1 MSLLRRSRAVL
12 FAIPAMFSLA
22 SLPSFVRAAQDD
34 SGQHKHTMKMPQNM
48 RELMSMDP
56 EHCMQMMD
64 QKNKGY
70 VTKEEFMKF
79 QERLWSNMDKNR
91 DKRVDKSEF
100 GWATQGGG

>member
-1 MSLLRRSRAVL
+1 
-12 FAIPAMFSLA
+12 
-22 SLPSFVRAAQDD
+22 
-34 SGQHKHTMKMPQNM
+34 MKMPQNM
-48 RELMSMDP
+48 RELMQMDP

-91 DKRVDKSEF
+91 DNRVNKSEF
-100 GWATQGGG
+100 GWAEQGGG